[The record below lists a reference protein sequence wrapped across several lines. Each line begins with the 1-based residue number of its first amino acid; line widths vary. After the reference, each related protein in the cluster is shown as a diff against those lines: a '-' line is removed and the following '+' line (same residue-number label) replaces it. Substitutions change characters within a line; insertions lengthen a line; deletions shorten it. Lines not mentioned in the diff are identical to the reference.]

1 MVQEQRVLN
10 YMQEFGGITSLE
22 AFRDLGITRLSAKI
36 FNLKKQGYVINS
48 EMQQGENRYGEITH
62 FKRYMLNEGKL

>member
-62 FKRYMLNEGKL
+62 FKRYMLAKEV